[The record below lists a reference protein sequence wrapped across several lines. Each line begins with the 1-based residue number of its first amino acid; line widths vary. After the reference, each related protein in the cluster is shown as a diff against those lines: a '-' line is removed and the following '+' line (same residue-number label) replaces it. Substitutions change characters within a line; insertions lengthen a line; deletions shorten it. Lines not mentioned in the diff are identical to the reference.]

1 MQQRQRTLDRSKI
14 IAGVKLILEGIGEDL
29 NREGLVRTPERMAE
43 YLEEALAG
51 YAEDPTQELARYT
64 TSNKDEMII
73 LKDISFYSL
82 CEHHLLPFFGKV
94 HIAYIPQND
103 KVAGFS
109 NMVRVVEILARRLQ
123 VQERMT
129 TDIADAM
136 LQAISPKGVLIVVEA
151 EHLCLTMRGIKKP
164 GSKIVTSAVRGMMR
178 RIATRNEALTLMERA
193 G

>member
-1 MQQRQRTLDRSKI
+1 MGFNHSKI
-14 IAGVKLILEGIGEDL
+14 EKGVRLILEGIGEDL
-29 NREGLVRTPERMAE
+29 TREGLIRTPERMVE
-43 YLEEALAG
+43 YFEEVLAG
-51 YAEDPTQELARYT
+51 YASDPATELRKYT

-109 NMVRVVEILARRLQ
+109 NMVNVIDILSHRLQ

-129 TDIADAM
+129 SEIADSM
-136 LQAISPKGVLIVVEA
+136 LKALNCKGILVVVEA
-151 EHLCLTMRGIKKP
+151 EHLCLTMRGIKKQ
-164 GSKIVTSAVRGMMR
+164 GSRIVTTAVRGMLR
-178 RIATRNEALTLMERA
+178 NTATRNEALTLM
-193 G
+193 GQGM

>member
-1 MQQRQRTLDRSKI
+1 MDRNKI
-14 IAGVKLILEGIGEDL
+14 MAGVKLILEGIGEDL
-29 NREGLVRTPERMAE
+29 TREGLVRTPERMAE
-43 YLEEALAG
+43 YFEEALAG

-136 LQAISPKGVLIVVEA
+136 IQAISPKGVLIVVEA

-193 G
+193 S

>member
-1 MQQRQRTLDRSKI
+1 MDHDKI
-14 IAGVKLILEGIGEDL
+14 MAGVKLILEGVGEDPT
-29 NREGLVRTPERMAE
+29 REGLERTPERMAE
-43 YLEEALAG
+43 YFAEALAG
-51 YAEDPTQELARYT
+51 YAQDPTQELKKYT

-73 LKDISFYSL
+73 VKNISFYSL

-109 NMVRVVEILARRLQ
+109 NMVRVVEILAQRLQ

-129 TDIADAM
+129 TEIADAM
-136 LQAISPKGVLIVVEA
+136 QAAIAPKGVLIVVEA

-164 GSKIVTSAVRGMMR
+164 GSRIVTSAVRGMMR
-178 RIATRNEALTLMERA
+178 RIATRNEALTLMER
-193 G
+193 GE